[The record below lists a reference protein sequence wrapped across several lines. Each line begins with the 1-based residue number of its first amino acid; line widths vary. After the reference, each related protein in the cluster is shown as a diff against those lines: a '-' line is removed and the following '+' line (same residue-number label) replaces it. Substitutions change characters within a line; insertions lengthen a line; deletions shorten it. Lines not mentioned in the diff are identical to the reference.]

1 MKFFGKY
8 KNAIDT
14 ILAESY
20 SDKKLFKE
28 NFHIVMGAMK
38 FSKDFREF
46 FTLYN
51 EMEQKTISEQNDARE
66 YINESIDLLRSKVS
80 NLKKTLP
87 IFDNI
92 ITRKLKNKKLKS
104 NPIYESLDYLIF
116 KTGAKSIEK
125 RVSSKKTLL
134 ESLQREQKGVKLNR
148 GYSTKILSKT
158 LSKNFNEEFK
168 NLTESEK
175 VLFNNIISLDEKN
188 INLEFNKTKNKLVEN
203 INTLIS
209 ETKEDQLVTRLVE
222 TKNSILTMN
231 VNRKNLLSIKQLSQD
246 LK

>member
-1 MKFFGKY
+1 M
-8 KNAIDT
+8 
-14 ILAESY
+14 
-20 SDKKLFKE
+20 
-28 NFHIVMGAMK
+28 
-38 FSKDFREF
+38 
-46 FTLYN
+46 
-51 EMEQKTISEQNDARE
+51 
-66 YINESIDLLRSKVS
+66 
-80 NLKKTLP
+80 
-87 IFDNI
+87 
-92 ITRKLKNKKLKS
+92 
-104 NPIYESLDYLIF
+104 
-116 KTGAKSIEK
+116 
-125 RVSSKKTLL
+125 SSKKTLL